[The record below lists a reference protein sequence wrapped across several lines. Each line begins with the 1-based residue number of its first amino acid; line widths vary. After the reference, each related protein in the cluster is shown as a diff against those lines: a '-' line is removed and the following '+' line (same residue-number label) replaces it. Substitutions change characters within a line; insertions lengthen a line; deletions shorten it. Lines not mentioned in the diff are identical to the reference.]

1 MFKELLK
8 KMIDEKYANNSK
20 FAEEA
25 GLSPGHL
32 SDILSGRRSC
42 KESSLDKIL
51 IALNLTKEKERELI
65 KEWSFEKTGNKLRK
79 EFEELETNNKEMK
92 KVLDKVK
99 NERILLEEI
108 DTMKSYEDFYNNIFK
123 GLTKEESLEVV
134 KVITEKLKV
143 IAIEKGKYEETKES
157 FNNIG
162 NILKSIGKRG

>member
-1 MFKELLK
+1 MFREVLK
-8 KMIDEKYANNSK
+8 KMIEDKYSNSSK
-20 FAEEA
+20 FAEDA

-51 IALNLTKEKERELI
+51 IALNLAKEKERELV

-79 EFEELETNNKEMK
+79 EFEELEDSNKKMK
-92 KVLDKVK
+92 AVLDKVK

-108 DTMKSYEDFYNNIFK
+108 DMMKSYEDFYNNIFK

-134 KVITEKLKV
+134 KAITEKLKV
-143 IAIEKGKYEETKES
+143 IAIDKGRYEETKEN
-157 FNNIG
+157 FENIEK
-162 NILKSIGKRG
+162 ITKKLK

>member
-8 KMIDEKYANNSK
+8 KMIDEKYVNNSK

-51 IALNLTKEKERELI
+51 IALNLTKERERELV

-108 DTMKSYEDFYNNIFK
+108 DTMKSYEDFYNNIFR

-134 KVITEKLKV
+134 KAITEKLKI
-143 IAIEKGKYEETKES
+143 IAIDKGKYEETKEN
-157 FNNIG
+157 FENIEK
-162 NILKSIGKRG
+162 IAKKLK

>member
-1 MFKELLK
+1 MFREVLK
-8 KMIDEKYANNSK
+8 KMIEDKYSNNSK

-51 IALNLTKEKERELI
+51 IALNLAKEKERELV

-79 EFEELETNNKEMK
+79 EFEELEDSNKKMK
-92 KVLDKVK
+92 AVLDKVK

-108 DTMKSYEDFYNNIFK
+108 DMMKSYEDFYNNIFK

-134 KVITEKLKV
+134 KAITEKLKV
-143 IAIEKGKYEETKES
+143 IAVDKGRYEETKEN
-157 FNNIG
+157 FENIEK
-162 NILKSIGKRG
+162 ITKKLKHS

>member
-1 MFKELLK
+1 MFKKLLK

-20 FAEEA
+20 FADEA

-51 IALNLTKEKERELI
+51 IALNLNKEKERELV

-92 KVLDKVK
+92 AVLDKVK

-108 DTMKSYEDFYNNIFK
+108 DTMKSYEEFYNNIFK
-123 GLTKEESLEVV
+123 GLTKDEALEVV
-134 KVITEKLKV
+134 KAITEKLKI
-143 IAIEKGKYEETKES
+143 IAIDKGKYEETKEN
-157 FNNIG
+157 FENIE
-162 NILKSIGKRG
+162 NITKKIK